1 MPAKGYVWGIDATNR
16 VHMLWHATH
25 SVTST
30 VDQFRRDL
38 DSLRKHWTPKLLA
51 VAFDSPTC
59 FRRSLEPSYKAHRA
73 EKPPELRQA
82 LELAADAVCDA
93 RISYLCVDGA
103 EADDCLASLAAL
115 SSERGEQCVILSPDK
130 DLRQC
135 LLPAMVSIRKTWS
148 PWTNSDGWL
157 TARCLLDD
165 TGLRPD
171 QWIDYQCLV
180 GDGGDGIRGAAG
192 IGEKTAA
199 AWLQVA
205 PLDELLRNRWLV
217 KMSERQYQ
225 SLAEL
230 GRRLDVVRR
239 LVTLRTDLPCVV
251 DCFDAITPAV
261 GASA

>member
-1 MPAKGYVWGIDATNR
+1 MPKGYVWGIDGTNR

-25 SVTST
+25 SVQST

-38 DSLRKHWTPKLLA
+38 DGLRKLWTPKLLA
-51 VAFDSPTC
+51 VAFDSAKC
-59 FRRSLEPSYKAHRA
+59 FRREIEPSYKAHRA

-115 SSERGEQCVILSPDK
+115 AVDRGEQCVILSPDK

-135 LLPAMVSIRKTWS
+135 LVPGRVTIRRTWGTTGD
-148 PWTNSDGWL
+148 WF
-157 TARCLLDD
+157 TAACLLSKF
-165 TGLRPD
+165 GLRPD

-180 GDGGDGIRGAAG
+180 GDAGDGIRGANG

-205 PLDELLRNRWLV
+205 PLVELLRNRWLV

-225 SLAEL
+225 SLQEL
-230 GRRLDVVRR
+230 GRRLDVVRQ

-251 DCFDAITPAV
+251 ECFDAIAPAV
-261 GASA
+261 GAPA